1 MAKPVVA
8 IVGRPNVGKST
19 LFNKLIG
26 TRLSIVDDTPG
37 VTRDRIYGDCE
48 WLNHKFL
55 LVDTGGIEPNTSDVI
70 LSQMRTQAEIAIST
84 ADVIILVTNIRDGV
98 VASDYDVA
106 TMLQKSGKP
115 IILCVNK
122 CDSIG
127 EPDPEFYE
135 FYNLGLGDPV
145 AVSAAHGHGTGDLLD
160 EVLKYLPE
168 NDEEEDDDEVIKVAI
183 IGKPNVGKSSFIN
196 RISKRTTAG
205 VGNRPGVTKQKQ
217 WIRINEKIEL
227 LDTPGVLWPKF
238 ESEEVALHLCFTGT
252 IKEEILDKIEIA
264 YQLTKFLLE
273 NYRKKLCERYKL
285 DENYVEE
292 TLNQEQPE
300 NNNIYEIMIEIGKK
314 RGCIM
319 SGGRI
324 DEEKTSRLILDE
336 FKNGKLGKMTIEQP

>member
-1 MAKPVVA
+1 MDMYQKREMRKNKKMNENTKSLPSTSINWYPGHMAKTKKQ
-8 IVGRPNVGKST
+8 IIQD
-19 LFNKLIG
+19 LKLID
-26 TRLSIVDDTPG
+26 IVIELLDA
-37 VTRDRIYGDCE
+37 RIPISSQ
-48 WLNHKFL
+48 N
-55 LVDTGGIEPNTSDVI
+55 PNI
-70 LSQMRTQAEIAIST
+70 AEIT
-84 ADVIILVTNIRDGV
+84 KNKKKIIVL
-98 VASDYDVA
+98 
-106 TMLQKSGKP
+106 
-115 IILCVNK
+115 NK
-122 CDSIG
+122 CDLSDDRQNKLWIEYFKKKNIPAVLVDSNSG
-127 EPDPEFYE
+127 RGIDECIRQIEKIMQVDLDAHAEKGRTGRKIRAMI
-135 FYNLGLGDPV
+135 LG
-145 AVSAAHGHGTGDLLD
+145 
-160 EVLKYLPE
+160 
-168 NDEEEDDDEVIKVAI
+168 I
-183 IGKPNVGKSSFIN
+183 PNVGKSSFIN

-205 VGNRPGVTKQKQ
+205 VGNKPGFTKQKQ

-252 IKEEILDKIEIA
+252 IKEEILDKVEIA

-292 TLNQEQPE
+292 TLNQDQPE
-300 NNNIYEIMIEIGKK
+300 NNNIYEIMLEIGKK